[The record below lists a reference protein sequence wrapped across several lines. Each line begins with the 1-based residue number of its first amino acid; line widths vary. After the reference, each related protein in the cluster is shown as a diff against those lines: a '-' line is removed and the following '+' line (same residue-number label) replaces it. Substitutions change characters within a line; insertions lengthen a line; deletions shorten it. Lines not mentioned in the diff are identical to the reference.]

1 MKYSNSKLQLVRSNT
16 IKEWLA
22 SRFAIVISFRQRCKA
37 SVVLMNSL
45 IIGIIARSDV
55 SVSPPFLG
63 RAYAVQAHGCEAG
76 KDAVDARVD
85 AEVDRKQKAFLY
97 YFCCDGD
104 VCCLASL
111 G

>member
-22 SRFAIVISFRQRCKA
+22 SQFAIVISFCQRCGA

-45 IIGIIARSDV
+45 IIGIIARLDV

-63 RAYAVQAHGCEAG
+63 RAYAVQAHGCGAG

-85 AEVDRKQKAFLY
+85 AEVDRKQKAGLY
-97 YFCCDGD
+97 NIIF
-104 VCCLASL
+104 VVMEI
-111 G
+111 